1 MKVFFFGGGPKS
13 VGGNNVVPLHKSRAR
28 RTRLSRRQIKEVG
41 IKHDVWNGRKEKWPH
56 ASALFSFRWKESDR
70 KKKRRIETMICD
82 FLRRFITRLAAIT
95 TDTMNDDD
103 TFGLLYHRT
112 SRKYRIVR

>member
-1 MKVFFFGGGPKS
+1 
-13 VGGNNVVPLHKSRAR
+13 
-28 RTRLSRRQIKEVG
+28 
-41 IKHDVWNGRKEKWPH
+41 
-56 ASALFSFRWKESDR
+56 
-70 KKKRRIETMICD
+70 MICD

-103 TFGLLYHRT
+103 TFGLLYQRT

>member
-1 MKVFFFGGGPKS
+1 MERQEGEVAARLGSFFFSLEGK
-13 VGGNNVVPLHKSRAR
+13 
-28 RTRLSRRQIKEVG
+28 RQKE
-41 IKHDVWNGRKEKWPH
+41 
-56 ASALFSFRWKESDR
+56 
-70 KKKRRIETMICD
+70 KRRIETMICD

-103 TFGLLYHRT
+103 TFGLLYQRT